1 MALLTLAE
9 YKTIFGISDTDA
21 TRDARINAYL
31 PMIESEIVNYC
42 NNEFLNR
49 DIAFS
54 GSFVPTVAAGPVYT
68 LVCALGG
75 ISAIGFSAG
84 DQIKL
89 DGTVRND
96 GRLTTTV
103 IADTVV
109 TISDALVTESAVD
122 AKITLIQYPAGLKMY
137 AARMVAYQLAHGND
151 AGIQSESI
159 KSYSYSRASGGS
171 SDAGYPEEILKGLD
185 KWHFVKTGRGS
196 KREQYVDR
204 RGTWVAD
211 KLV

>member
-9 YKTIFGISDTDA
+9 YKLIFGITDTDA

-31 PMIESEIVNYC
+31 PMIEAEIVNHC
-42 NNEFLNR
+42 NNEFLNS
-49 DIAFS
+49 DVTFS
-54 GSFVPTVAAGPVYT
+54 GSIVATVSSGPVYT
-68 LVCALGG
+68 LVCSAGG
-75 ISAIGFSAG
+75 ISAAGFSSG

-89 DGTVRND
+89 SGTVRND
-96 GRLTTTV
+96 GRLTTT
-103 IADTVV
+103 
-109 TISDALVTESAVD
+109 TISDTVITVNDILVAESAVES
-122 AKITLIQYPAGLKMY
+122 KVTLIQYPAGLKMY

-151 AGIQSESI
+151 AGIQSETI
-159 KSYSYSRASGGS
+159 KSYSYSRAAGGL
-171 SDAGYPEEILKGLD
+171 SDAGYPLEILSGLD
-185 KWHFVKTGRGS
+185 RWRNIKTGRGS